1 MQRQIKSI
9 KQYAKVGK
17 LDSSSHVE
25 ANAGEINIPTI
36 SIALAGSPNSCIIK
50 IEHKKYRLVDSGAE
64 VSLMHRRV
72 YQSIKNA
79 PKLTKKKALLQS
91 VSGNSL
97 SVDGCVNM
105 TFSIGGTS
113 TNHLFYVVSDM
124 NRNIILGRDW
134 LCQNGVRLYYDLG
147 YLRFKKAYI
156 PLVEDIHIASIV
168 RMKKHTKDQTTIR
181 CSMQRNYSL
190 KSRFAK

>member
-25 ANAGEINIPTI
+25 ANAGEINIPTF

-50 IEHKKYRLVDSGAE
+50 IEHKKYRSLVDSGAE

-79 PKLTKKKALLQS
+79 PKLTKKKA
-91 VSGNSL
+91 
-97 SVDGCVNM
+97 
-105 TFSIGGTS
+105 FSFAPELVGYSAPRDLHRRAAYSICES
-113 TNHLFYVVSDM
+113 WFLIHQDVYHDLFV
-124 NRNIILGRDW
+124 
-134 LCQNGVRLYYDLG
+134 
-147 YLRFKKAYI
+147 
-156 PLVEDIHIASIV
+156 
-168 RMKKHTKDQTTIR
+168 
-181 CSMQRNYSL
+181 CS
-190 KSRFAK
+190 